1 MIKVCELVR
10 RRPGMSVEEFQ
21 SYWRDVHGPIV
32 SALPGLRR
40 YVQDHP
46 LPGGYRKGELPYD
59 GVAELCFDTKEEL
72 RAIADTAEFAAAKA
86 DEPNFIDPASLVEL
100 VVDDVEIKAGE
111 AGPDAIKS
119 IGLVR
124 LRLDRDPLETH
135 RYWEQVHGPLAV
147 PIPQLRRYVQSHVR
161 AGAYRGG
168 ARPMW
173 DGLALTWFDS
183 LEDMR
188 ASGRSEAL
196 AAVIADGPMMAD
208 PSGLPTPTLLT
219 REHVVVG

>member
-10 RRPGMSVEEFQ
+10 RRPGMTVEEFQ

-40 YVQDHP
+40 YVQSHP
-46 LPGGYRKGELPYD
+46 LLGGYRNGELAYD
-59 GVAELCFDTKEEL
+59 GVAELSFDDKEAL
-72 RAIADTAEFAAAKA
+72 RAIATTDAFAAAKA

-100 VVDDVEIKAGE
+100 VVDDVEIKGGSV
-111 AGPDAIKS
+111 GPDAIKS

-124 LRLDRDPLETH
+124 LRRDLDPADVH
-135 RYWEQVHGPLAV
+135 RYWQEVHGPLAV

-161 AGAYRGG
+161 PGAYRDG
-168 ARPMW
+168 ARPLW

-183 LEDMR
+183 LDAMR
-188 ASGRSEAL
+188 ASARTEAL
-196 AAVIADGPMMAD
+196 AAVIADGPAMAD